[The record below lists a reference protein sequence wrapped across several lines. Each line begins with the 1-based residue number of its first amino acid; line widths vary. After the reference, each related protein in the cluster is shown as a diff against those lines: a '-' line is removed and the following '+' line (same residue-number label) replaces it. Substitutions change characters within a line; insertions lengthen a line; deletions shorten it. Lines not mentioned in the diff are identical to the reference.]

1 MKCSPMPQS
10 KEKSP
15 CFHISI
21 SPENKEYASTQA
33 TRAFRCLSISIIPHT
48 YFPHPPTRSGIN
60 KKMENVL

>member
-15 CFHISI
+15 YFYIISL
-21 SPENKEYASTQA
+21 ENKEYASTQA

-60 KKMENVL
+60 KEMENVL